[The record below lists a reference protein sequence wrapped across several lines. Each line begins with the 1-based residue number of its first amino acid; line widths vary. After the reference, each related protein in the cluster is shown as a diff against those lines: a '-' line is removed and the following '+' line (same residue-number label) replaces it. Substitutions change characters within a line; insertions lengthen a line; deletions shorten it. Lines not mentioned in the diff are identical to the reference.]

1 MKQIDPKSMTVEQL
15 KSLAYDQMVLLQQ
28 AQNNLQILNAEIAE
42 KSKPE
47 EGKIEKK

>member
-47 EGKIEKK
+47 EGKVEKK